1 MKSRTKKR
9 ILALVLCMV
18 VALSNSSFIFASETG
33 DVEYPTEAYTAEAEV
48 QPQAIAETGENE
60 AVPQGGEEQPVT
72 SEPTAEPTV
81 EPTTEPTPEV
91 TPEATPQATPE
102 ITPEPTPEVTPQVTA
117 DDETPTVEA
126 TAVQPEEEPVV
137 VEPTEEPDEN
147 ELTVLEY
154 EDGEV
159 KIRLEEKVQG
169 AIPEGAS
176 LKVVP
181 IVKQEVTAAMS
192 AEEQQEVAAINEQYD
207 EVESKLNE
215 KAENETYDIA
225 GFLVYDISLV
235 DTEGNKMEPNSDVKV
250 TMEYKKASLPES
262 LETEDTSE
270 MDVTIMH
277 LEEDQNG
284 NVTRVVDMAQDENK
298 VENIET
304 TSAQE
309 IKQAIFETN
318 SFSAY
323 AITWQGNTIKSVD
336 DKTITEATYKNYL
349 NSMLQEVEGT
359 ANGNLPIKD
368 WKRSAQKYRASIE
381 LTDTAKES
389 SESTKNQ
396 KWWNTVS
403 EVDTNHTEQD
413 AVWDGSRRSTHY
425 YQGYLKN
432 NRVTIYDGKL
442 YDSATWTEHYN
453 LNGNL
458 TDSSIYRFKG
468 TFDIGDVNPNEYT
481 FTIQQVTGNDRLYIN
496 DDMWVFVY
504 PEGTNLTSENYMDY
518 LAFWTGTR
526 NQNNSLKYFNDR
538 RGTVATKEGTTP
550 LHELTDQWSME
561 SVKDNAGAI
570 IQSVYNKG
578 NHATKYVI
586 DVIADDYNTGGGM
599 YRLTMKKEASE
610 KVPVQLKKVT
620 TSGTPLA
627 GAVFALEDD
636 SHSVYYTA
644 VSGTD
649 GMVSFNVLPGK
660 TYTLRETK
668 APTGYVRNTTTWTVT
683 VNADGSYTI
692 SNLEKGHDGIYK
704 VTNNSEREEALKGL
718 ESSKTVEVT
727 NYDKREYKITLSA
740 STTGQTA
747 GEEAVGASVI
757 LVLDASASMKE
768 NNKKLQDIQ
777 DAAIGFVDELKK
789 VSDKSEVDVIWYS
802 GSENDDNNVTITS
815 SGFKTINTQYESIK
829 STINNKLADGGTP
842 MGKALA
848 QANNDLKNAKY
859 SNKYVLLF
867 TDGMPGYWPDN
878 VALNCMVANNANNNA
893 AEIKKSAVLYTVGYQ
908 LGDSEFEWKPGHS
921 GTSGDSHGDHDTT
934 TTAKNFLKD
943 YIATTGDGTKTYAY
957 TVDDKDELS
966 KEFKS
971 LAGSIGALYSIQPT
985 KIVDVIDAR
994 FQLTDA
1000 QKKQFDENENI
1011 SYTENED
1018 GTTTITWTGDAAH
1031 IGNKNSTDTTNKP
1044 WSATIDIVAKDD
1056 FIGGNAIPTNTG
1068 DSGIYITDTD
1078 IRYFAKP
1085 TVNVKPLS
1093 LTMTGKEIT
1102 VYKGDSLQPLGFY
1115 QELAETL
1122 KVKMLKE
1129 VDGTDETMTGVVPVL
1144 DGKVVLPALTEEQK
1158 TQLAESKTLTIGTDE
1173 VYKYKYPNTTD
1184 AVGYFTYTYQISE
1197 TPGGNIT
1204 DHLAGEPATPA
1215 EKYTL
1220 VVDFVPYTVT
1230 ERVTTNGTIAPA
1242 ANGGTA
1248 VTNKLTASADYV
1260 VNIIAGEIQITK
1272 ILDGEPLEGSSTFT
1286 FKVTGPNNFEKEI
1299 SLTVEKD
1306 ATTGIYTASYAGA
1319 DLKNLARGEYTVSE
1333 IETEGYQIKDTP
1345 AIGSETNTWHTID
1358 TVNDQVTFKL
1368 GYENQSDVIDVIKN
1382 QTYQTKDGGVLGQVT
1397 YTNEIA
1403 YDWAIIKVSK
1413 SSQEVKLE
1421 GAEFTLSNS
1430 TTTYYGKSNAS
1441 GEVEWFTDAAFTE
1454 AVDKLDAGTY
1464 TLKETKAPAGYSLA
1478 NVEYTVEITRNG
1490 LLKNVKQGNSE
1501 IELTIADGKHIVYI
1515 ENEVLYDLPSTGST
1529 GIFTTMMGGILLM
1542 MAGILIIFKMR
1553 REGVLKR

>member
-1 MKSRTKKR
+1 MKSRSKKR

-18 VALSNSSFIFASETG
+18 VALSNSNFIFASETG

-48 QPQAIAETGENE
+48 QPQAIAETGEIE
-60 AVPQGGEEQPVT
+60 AVPQVGEEQQVT

-81 EPTTEPTPEV
+81 EPTPEV
-91 TPEATPQATPE
+91 TPEAIPQATPE
-102 ITPEPTPEVTPQVTA
+102 ITPEPTPEAAPQVTT
-117 DDETPTVEA
+117 DGEVQTVEA
-126 TAVQPEEEPVV
+126 TAVQLEEEPVV
-137 VEPTEEPDEN
+137 LKPTEEPDEN

-154 EDGEV
+154 EDEDV

-304 TSAQE
+304 TSTQE

-318 SFSAY
+318 SFSNY
-323 AITWQGNTIKSVD
+323 AITWSNNNKTPKNLEGNYVD
-336 DKTITEATYKNYL
+336 EATYKNYFD
-349 NSMLQEVEGT
+349 SMIKEVEGT
-359 ANGNLPIKD
+359 ANGNLPITD
-368 WKRSAQKYRASIE
+368 WKRSQYKCKASIE
-381 LTDTAKES
+381 LTSTAKES
-389 SESTKNQ
+389 SESTINQ
-396 KWWNTVS
+396 TWWNTVS
-403 EVDTNHTEQD
+403 QVDTNNTEPD
-413 AVWDGSRRSTHY
+413 AVWDGSRRSNHY
-425 YQGYLKN
+425 YSGYLPN
-432 NRVTIYDGKL
+432 NTLTIYGGKL
-442 YDSATWTEHYN
+442 YDSATWTEQYN
-453 LNGNL
+453 LNGHA

-468 TFDIGDVNPNEYT
+468 TFDIGNDNPNEYT

-504 PEGTNLTSENYMDY
+504 PEGTTLTTANYMDY

-538 RGTVATKEGTTP
+538 RGTVATQTGTTD
-550 LHELTDQWSME
+550 LYKLTDKWSME
-561 SVKDNAGAI
+561 SVTDNAGAI

-599 YRLTMKKEASE
+599 YRLTMKKAAST
-610 KVPVQLKKVT
+610 KVPVQLKKIT

-627 GAVFALEDD
+627 GAEFALEDS

-644 VSGTD
+644 VSGTN
-649 GMVSFNVLPGK
+649 GLVNFNVLPGK

-668 APTGYVRNTTTWTVT
+668 APTGYVKLTTTWTVT
-683 VNADGSYTI
+683 VNQDGTYTI
-692 SNLEKGHDGIYK
+692 SELEKGTDGIYK

-718 ESSKTVEVT
+718 ESSKTVKVT
-727 NYDKREYKITLSA
+727 DYDEREYQITLGA

-747 GEEAVGASVI
+747 GEEAVGASVV
-757 LVLDASASMKE
+757 LVLDASDSMQKDG
-768 NNKKLQDIQ
+768 KQLKDIK
-777 DAAIGFVDELKK
+777 DAAIDFVDELKK
-789 VSDKSEVDVIWYS
+789 ASDKSEVDVIWYN
-802 GSENDDNNVTITS
+802 GSENDSNNVTITS
-815 SGFKTINTQYESIK
+815 SGFQIINKKYESIK
-829 STINNKLADGGTP
+829 STINSKSASGGTP
-842 MGKALA
+842 MGKALERA
-848 QANNDLKNAKY
+848 YNDLQKAKY

-867 TDGMPGYWPDN
+867 TDGMPGYWPSN
-878 VALNCMVANNANNNA
+878 TSLNCMVANNADHYA

-908 LGDSEFEWKPGHS
+908 LGDSQFVWQSGHS
-921 GTSGDSHGDHDTT
+921 RNSGDSHGKHETT
-934 TTAKNFLKD
+934 TRAEDFLKN
-943 YIATTGDGTKTYAY
+943 YIATTASNGKQYAY
-957 TVDDKDELS
+957 TVNDKQGLLNV
-966 KEFKS
+966 FKS
-971 LAGSIGALYSIQPT
+971 LAGSIGSLYSIQPT

-994 FQLTDA
+994 FKLTDE
-1000 QKKQFDENENI
+1000 QKKKFDADKNI
-1011 SYTENED
+1011 SYIENDD

-1068 DSGIYITDTD
+1068 NSGIYITDTD

-1102 VYKGDSLQPLGFY
+1102 VYKGDSLQPSSFY

-1122 KVKMLKE
+1122 KVKMLRE
-1129 VDGTDETMTGVVPVL
+1129 VAGTDVTMTGVVPVTE
-1144 DGKVVLPALTEEQK
+1144 GKVVLPTLTEEQK
-1158 TQLAESKTLTIGTDE
+1158 TQLAANKMLTIGTDKTYE
-1173 VYKYKYPNTTD
+1173 YVYPSTTD
-1184 AVGYFTYTYQISE
+1184 AVGYFTYTYQILE
-1197 TPGGNIT
+1197 TPGGDIA
-1204 DHLAGEPATPA
+1204 DHSAGEPAAPA

-1220 VVDFVPYTVT
+1220 VVEFVPYTVN
-1230 ERVTTNGTIAPA
+1230 ERVTANGTIAPA
-1242 ANGGTA
+1242 ADGGAA
-1248 VTNKLTASADYV
+1248 VTNNLTTNADYV

-1286 FKVTGPNNFEKEI
+1286 FKVTGPDGFEKEI
-1299 SLTVEKD
+1299 PLTVQKD
-1306 ATTGIYTASYAGA
+1306 VTTGKYTASYTGD

-1333 IETEGYQIKDTP
+1333 IATEGYQIKDTP
-1345 AIGSETNTWHTID
+1345 VIGSETNTWHTTD
-1358 TVNDQVTFKL
+1358 TANDQVTFKL
-1368 GYENQSDVIDVIKN
+1368 GYENQTEEIDVIKN
-1382 QTYQTKDGGVLGQVT
+1382 QTYQSKDGGVLGQVT

-1413 SSQEVKLE
+1413 SSHEVKLE
-1421 GAEFTLSNS
+1421 GAEFTLSNN
-1430 TTTYYGKSNAS
+1430 TKTYYGKSNTS
-1441 GEVEWFTDAAFTE
+1441 GEVEWFTDAAFTA

-1464 TLKETKAPAGYSLA
+1464 TLKETKAPAGYSLT

-1501 IELTIADGKHIVYI
+1501 IELTVTDGKHIVYI
-1515 ENEVLYDLPSTGST
+1515 ENEVVYDLPSTGST